1 MRPLRTTLNRR
12 RFLKAAAATGALAAM
27 PGGSWMYG
35 QDNVLNF
42 SNWPFYI
49 DVDDETGV
57 SPTLADFEAEFG
69 IRVNYV
75 EEIPDND
82 EFFAIIAPLLERGED
97 TGRDLI
103 VLTDWMASRLI
114 RRGWVEEL
122 NKANMPN
129 WENMRADLK
138 SVAFDPGRR
147 FSLVWQSGFTA
158 LGYNKVLVKE
168 LTGKD
173 QLTSVNDIFDPGLKG
188 RVTMLTEMRDTL
200 GLTMLA
206 LGLDPQNATLADA
219 QAAVDHLK
227 GFVDSGHIRAFT
239 DNSYADDLAVGN
251 VVAAYAWSGD
261 VIQLQLDNPDLEFLF
276 PQEGFMQWSDN
287 MMIPLRA
294 QHKANAE
301 TFMNFYYRPAI
312 QAQVEAYVNYIPPVD
327 HELVKAEIA
336 AIDDSLVGNPLIFPN
351 AADLA
356 KANVFRPLD
365 DAEEEEFNALFQDL
379 IGV

>member
-1 MRPLRTTLNRR
+1 MRSLRNTTLTRR

-188 RVTMLTEMRDTL
+188 RVTMLT
-200 GLTMLA
+200 
-206 LGLDPQNATLADA
+206 
-219 QAAVDHLK
+219 
-227 GFVDSGHIRAFT
+227 
-239 DNSYADDLAVGN
+239 
-251 VVAAYAWSGD
+251 
-261 VIQLQLDNPDLEFLF
+261 
-276 PQEGFMQWSDN
+276 
-287 MMIPLRA
+287 
-294 QHKANAE
+294 
-301 TFMNFYYRPAI
+301 
-312 QAQVEAYVNYIPPVD
+312 
-327 HELVKAEIA
+327 
-336 AIDDSLVGNPLIFPN
+336 
-351 AADLA
+351 
-356 KANVFRPLD
+356 
-365 DAEEEEFNALFQDL
+365 
-379 IGV
+379 

>member
-1 MRPLRTTLNRR
+1 MRSLRNTTFNRR

-27 PGGSWMYG
+27 PRGPWLYG

-42 SNWPFYI
+42 SNWPYYI
-49 DVDDETGV
+49 DDKTN
-57 SPTLADFEAEFG
+57 ADFEAEFG

-75 EEIPDND
+75 EEIGDND
-82 EFFAIIAPLLERGED
+82 DFFAVIAPLLERGQD

-129 WENMRADLK
+129 WENMRAGLK
-138 SVAFDPGRR
+138 NVAFDPGRR

-158 LGYNKVLVKE
+158 IGYNKVLVKE
-168 LTGKD
+168 LTGRD
-173 QLTSVNDIFDPGLKG
+173 AMVSINDIFDPGLKG

-206 LGLDPQNATLADA
+206 LGRNPENATLADA

-227 GFVDSGHIRAFT
+227 GFVDNGHIRAFT

-276 PQEGFMQWSDN
+276 PQEGFMLFSDN
-287 MMIPLRA
+287 MMIPLKA
-294 QHKANAE
+294 AHKEAAE
-301 TFMNFYYRPAI
+301 TYMNFYYRPNI
-312 QAQVEAYVNYIPPVD
+312 QAQVEAYLNYITPVED
-327 HELVKAEIA
+327 ELVKAEMA
-336 AIDDSLVGNPLIFPN
+336 NIDASLLDNPLIFPSPE
-351 AADLA
+351 DLA
-356 KANVFRPLD
+356 KTKVFKPLD
-365 DAEEEEFNALFQDL
+365 DAEEEQFNALFQDL
-379 IGV
+379 IGA

>member
-1 MRPLRTTLNRR
+1 MRSVPNPTLNRR
-12 RFLKAAAATGALAAM
+12 RFLKVAAATGALAAW
-27 PGGSWMYG
+27 PASPWLYG

-49 DVDDETGV
+49 DGQ
-57 SPTLADFEAEFG
+57 TLPDFEAQFG

-75 EEIPDND
+75 EEINDND
-82 EFFAIIAPLLERGED
+82 EFFAVIAPLLERGQD
-97 TGRDLI
+97 TGRDI
-103 VLTDWMASRLI
+103 VVLTDWMASRLI

-122 NKANMPN
+122 NKANIPN

-138 SVAFDPGRR
+138 NVAFDPGRR

-158 LGYNKVLVKE
+158 IGYNKALVKE

-173 QLTSVNDIFDPGLKG
+173 ALTSIKDIFDPAFKG
-188 RVTMLTEMRDTL
+188 RTTMLTEMRDTL

-219 QAAVDHLK
+219 QAAVNHLK

-239 DNSYADDLAVGN
+239 GNEYGDDLASGN

-261 VIQLQLDNPDLEFLF
+261 VIQLKFDNPDLEFLF

-287 MMIPLRA
+287 MLIPMKA
-294 QHKANAE
+294 QHKDAAE
-301 TFMNFYYRPAI
+301 AFMNFYYQPSI
-312 QAQVEAYVNYIPPVD
+312 QAQVEAFVNFIPPVD
-327 HELVKAEIA
+327 HDLVKAEIA
-336 AIDDSLVGNPLIFPN
+336 KIDESLVDNPLIFPN

-356 KANVFRPLD
+356 KAKVFKPLD
-365 DAEEEEFNALFQDL
+365 DAEEGAFNALFQDL
-379 IGV
+379 IGA